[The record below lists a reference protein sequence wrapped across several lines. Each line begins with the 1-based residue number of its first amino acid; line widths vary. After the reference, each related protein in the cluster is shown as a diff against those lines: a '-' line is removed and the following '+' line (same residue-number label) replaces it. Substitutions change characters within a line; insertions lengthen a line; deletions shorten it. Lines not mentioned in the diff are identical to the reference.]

1 MAKVTRTRL
10 ARGTKL
16 LTEHVHV
23 PLASIASEINAA
35 TVDIDQMQQK
45 FGTFRI
51 NLNFPGIGS
60 TGPFMDQNPFSV
72 PFCLPPLQDE
82 FNVNVVDSKNEWET
96 TVSTPQVFL
105 DEISVGFD
113 QGDAPVARIGEIL
126 TGSGVINPDINK
138 ADYSNVQAYDLT
150 VSLVEKAQEFF
161 GNQDSLHRADRT
173 MFSIP
178 INHASFAGLEKRF
191 NPIAITD
198 INVSINPYKTYALVL
213 HAPNIA
219 KTTGMQDVNDY
230 VFLSF
235 TASMKFRSTM
245 VTRDLNA
252 AQIQNLPTKDT
263 NQQIRSRTVIGD
275 AIAITAPGANT
286 AIEADSNDGVNINY
300 EKIDRVFREG
310 MKGGYNT
317 LAEVVGRQE
326 LQKDASYEVIAV
338 PLLGNQFCG
347 GIMSR
352 AAGIAPYCDAA
363 AANADQVIADRRF
376 IPIAR
381 PLTIH
386 HAILAWNWQKFRVPV
401 GGVSLLTTTEPSRD
415 PALPNNSTFKVEV
428 GVGLVS
434 GLRSDL
440 QAYQSIASH
449 EMVGPYGYDGTPDAT
464 WSPTMFDRIKVGDN
478 SADPRTTGAGAAVPN
493 WDWEMH
499 YMPIRTI
506 ATGPVVAQGT
516 GYYDTGFPVFAG
528 KAWSP
533 TAFDGASPLRTLLNP
548 GHASAAAPI
557 TAGQE
562 QLIEVRIKLSDP
574 TRGLADVLQQNL
586 TGYGGHY
593 LYLICK
599 KALT

>member
-113 QGDAPVARIGEIL
+113 QGDAPAARVGEIY
-126 TGSGVINPDINK
+126 TGSGVINPNINR
-138 ADYSNVQAYDLT
+138 ADYSNLQAYDLT

-161 GNQDSLHRADRT
+161 GNQDVLHRADRT

-178 INHASFAGLEKRF
+178 LDHALFAGLEKRF

-198 INVSINPYKTYALVL
+198 INMAINPYKTYALVL

-219 KTTGMQDVNDY
+219 KTTGMQDENDY

-252 AQIQNLPTKDT
+252 AQVQNLPTKDT

-275 AIAITAPGANT
+275 AIAITAPAPNAT
-286 AIEADSNDGVNINY
+286 IEADEAHGGVNTNY

-326 LQKDASYEVIAV
+326 LQKDSSYEVIAV

-347 GIMSR
+347 GIM
-352 AAGIAPYCDAA
+352 AGGAFNAPYCDAA
-363 AANADQVIADRRF
+363 AAAADQIIADRRF
-376 IPIAR
+376 IPLVR

-386 HAILAWNWQKFRVPV
+386 HAILAWNWQKFRNFLAGALVP
-401 GGVSLLTTTEPSRD
+401 TTEPPRN
-415 PALPNNSTFKVEV
+415 PATGASTFKVEV

-440 QAYQSIASH
+440 QAYQSVASL
-449 EMVGPYGYDGTPDAT
+449 EMVGPYNTNGVPDVT
-464 WSPTMFDRIKVGDN
+464 WSPAMFDRIKVGDS
-478 SADPRTTGAGAAVPN
+478 SADPRTTLAGAAVPN

-499 YMPIRTI
+499 YMPIRTVPVI
-506 ATGPVVAQGT
+506 PVVAQGT

-533 TAFDGASPLRTLLNP
+533 TAYDGTNALRTQMNP
-548 GHASAAAPI
+548 GHASAILPV

-562 QLIEVRIKLSDP
+562 QLIEVRIKVSDP
-574 TRGLADVLQQNL
+574 TLGLARSSTQNL

>member
-16 LTEHVHV
+16 LTQHVHV

-82 FNVNVVDSKNEWET
+82 FNVSVVDGKNEWET
-96 TVSTPQVFL
+96 TLSSPQVFL
-105 DEISVGFD
+105 DEVSIGFD

-126 TGSGVINPDINK
+126 TGTNIINPDINK

-178 INHASFAGLEKRF
+178 LDHTIFAGLEKRF
-191 NPIAITD
+191 NPITITD
-198 INVSINPYKTYALVL
+198 INVAINPYKTYALVL

-219 KTTGMQDVNDY
+219 KTTGMQDENDY

-275 AIAITAPGANT
+275 AIAIVAPGADT
-286 AIEADSNDGVNINY
+286 TIEADSNDGVNINY

-352 AAGIAPYCDAA
+352 SAGIAPYCDAA
-363 AANADQVIADRRF
+363 AASADQIIADRRF
-376 IPIAR
+376 IPIVR

-386 HAILAWNWQKFRVPV
+386 HAILAWNWQKFREFTGAALV
-401 GGVSLLTTTEPSRD
+401 TTAEPSRN
-415 PALPNNSTFKVEV
+415 PATGASTFKVEV

-440 QAYQSIASH
+440 QAYQSVASL
-449 EMVGPYGYDGTPDAT
+449 EMVGPYNTNGVPDVT
-464 WSPTMFDRIKVGDN
+464 WSPAMFDRIKVGDS
-478 SADPRTTGAGAAVPN
+478 SADPRTTLAGADVPN

-499 YMPIRTI
+499 YMPIRTV

-516 GYYDTGFPVFAG
+516 GYYGTGFPVFAG

-533 TAFDGASPLRTLLNP
+533 TAFDGASPLRTPLNP
-548 GHASAAAPI
+548 GHASTAAPI

-562 QLIEVRIKLSDP
+562 QLIEVRIKISDP
-574 TRGLADVLQQNL
+574 TRGLANALQQNL

-599 KALT
+599 KTLT